1 MENER
6 YVPITWLPFL
16 KSDDADL
23 PIDLHKTFVDEESY
37 NNGHGHGY
45 EFWGVDKNVGALAIV
60 RPDQCKYSRSF
71 MMSKINFPSDVSM
84 VCCISDYNGIGKFF
98 GGFSITLKS
107 SQEQVCVGR
116 SAKGS
121 GSRL

>member
-6 YVPITWLPFL
+6 YVPITWLSFL
-16 KSDDADL
+16 RRGDADR

-60 RPDQCKYSRSF
+60 RPDQCKSSHSC
-71 MMSKINFPSDVSM
+71 MMIKIDFPSDVSM
-84 VCCISDYNGIGKFF
+84 VSSISDYNGIGKFF
-98 GGFSITLKS
+98 GGFSTTPKPSLGPA
-107 SQEQVCVGR
+107 CVGP
-116 SAKGS
+116 SSKGS